1 VDVAAK
7 VIINNEG
14 KIAKDGRGVISLV
27 ENKNSNLFDNAR
39 LMQSTKFTPT
49 KE

>member
-1 VDVAAK
+1 

-14 KIAKDGRGVISLV
+14 KIANDGRGVISLV
-27 ENKNSNLFDNAR
+27 EDENSNLLDNAR